1 MLKRRNKIALTPKEL
16 LRLEEIEKIAI
27 DNFLQDADFYIGDY
41 VEEQDLAEW
50 LILTE
55 KQ

>member
-1 MLKRRNKIALTPKEL
+1 MSLTSKEL
-16 LRLEEIEKIAI
+16 LRLEEIEKRAV

-41 VEEQDLAEW
+41 VDEADIEEWA
-50 LILTE
+50 ILTE

>member
-1 MLKRRNKIALTPKEL
+1 MSLTSKEL
-16 LRLEEIEKIAI
+16 LRLEEIEKRAV

-41 VEEQDLAEW
+41 VEEEDLPEW
-50 LILTE
+50 IRLTD